1 MMRVRARSSETG
13 RSRRV
18 GETNSV
24 EEWTVR
30 ELRGTVAVVTGA
42 ASGIGRAVAVAL
54 AAEGVRVV
62 SADIEQPPLDET
74 VSVITAAGG
83 EAIGVTCDVSSWES
97 VEALRDR
104 CVAEFGAADIVM
116 NNAGVAGGGA
126 IGAVDLAEWEWTLGV
141 NLWGVIHGVK
151 AFLPAMLA
159 RGSGHIVNTASIAG
173 HLASTGMGAY
183 NTSKHA
189 VSAFTETLQQEMV
202 EGETGVGVTCLCPG
216 FVATNIISSDRNRP
230 ERHRRPGPALEPRV
244 EAPSLAG
251 AGSAIAD
258 AYAAQM
264 KPEVVAGLVL
274 RAIREN
280 RFWLFTDALADDLIR
295 ERHADIESRSTPGR
309 RSHLIELMFAD
320 GEDR

>member
-1 MMRVRARSSETG
+1 M
-13 RSRRV
+13 
-18 GETNSV
+18 
-24 EEWTVR
+24 R

-42 ASGIGRAVAVAL
+42 ASGIGRAVATAL

-62 SADIEQPPLDET
+62 AADIEQPPLDEA
-74 VSVITAAGG
+74 VSAIAAAGS
-83 EAIGVTCDVSSWES
+83 EAVGIVCDVASWAS

-104 CVAEFGAADIVM
+104 VVAQFGPADIVM

-151 AFLPAMLA
+151 AFLPAMLE
-159 RGSGHIVNTASIAG
+159 RGRGHIVNTASIAG

-189 VSAFTETLQQEMV
+189 VSAFTETLQQEMI
-202 EGETGVGVTCLCPG
+202 EGDTGVGVTCLCPG

-230 ERHRRPGPALEPRV
+230 EPHRRAGAAPEPRV

-251 AGSAIAD
+251 SGSAIAD
-258 AYAAQM
+258 AYAAQLS
-264 KPEVVAGLVL
+264 PDVVAEMVL
-274 RAIREN
+274 LAIREN
-280 RFWLFTDALADDLIR
+280 RFWLFTDGLADDLIR
-295 ERHADIESRSTPGR
+295 ERHADIESKSTPGR
-309 RSHLIELMFAD
+309 RSHLIELMLAPGD
-320 GEDR
+320 GR